1 MKKDT
6 KSMVKGYPVERSFV
20 VPAVVIVA
28 VATQVPFI
36 LSIIFSML
44 KWNIVRP
51 DQGISFAGV
60 KNFIYYL
67 TNPEFYTICFQTV
80 GMIGIS
86 LILCLVFGY
95 LIALMLDCDIPGKT
109 ISRTLILSPFFIM
122 STTTGVLWKTT
133 ILNTNYGW
141 VGELAN
147 LFGMKA
153 VDFVSYYP
161 RQLLIFLFVWQWM
174 PYFVLVLL
182 GGLQGIPLEV
192 LERANLDGC
201 SWYEMVFKIK
211 LPMIFN
217 HMQVALMLGL
227 IFLVKEFGLILTT
240 TSGGPGQKS
249 YTLTYYIYKTL
260 FSGSNVGR
268 AAALSVITVV
278 IILIIINLIQRAV
291 KRRRSL
297 YQ

>member
-1 MKKDT
+1 
-6 KSMVKGYPVERSFV
+6 MVKGYPVERSFV

-109 ISRTLILSPFFIM
+109 ISQTLILSPFFIM

-201 SWYEMVFKIK
+201 SWFEMVFKIK
-211 LPMIFN
+211 LPMMFN

>member
-1 MKKDT
+1 
-6 KSMVKGYPVERSFV
+6 MVKGYPVERSFV

-109 ISRTLILSPFFIM
+109 ISQTLILSPFFIM

-201 SWYEMVFKIK
+201 SWFEMVFKIK